1 MRIKFLVVIF
11 LLAGTLNLYAQ
22 SSKVDSLIKLAI
34 NTAGQ
39 HSSDVNKLIFTVHSI
54 EKARFSKF
62 IGIGK
67 KRLQNNEG
75 IKEGQWYGN
84 ETISKVYLG
93 NLSQMI
99 HEINY
104 FKPYRK
110 KNGTPSLF
118 FWPDFYQDFLGTQCI
133 SPLNYDGFYYYN
145 YSFLSDTLVD
155 NQSCKQFVIQP
166 KFKTDRL
173 FKGKLTLSLD
183 GWIVRWEG
191 EVLSDDILYLIDLNR
206 LCNLS
211 ELKTVF
217 LFSEYQQSDSNKLF
231 VRFLLFSLK
240 I

>member
-1 MRIKFLVVIF
+1 MIKLSIKFLVIITF
-11 LLAGTLNLYAQ
+11 LAGHDTLYAQ
-22 SSKVDSLIKLAI
+22 SSKSDSLIQLAI
-34 NTAGQ
+34 NTAAQ
-39 HSSDVNKLIFTVHSI
+39 HGSDINKLIFTVHSV

-62 IGIGK
+62 IGLGK
-67 KRLQNNEG
+67 QRLQNNEG

-110 KNGTPSLF
+110 KNGTPTLF
-118 FWPDFYQDFLGTQCI
+118 FWPDFYQDFSGTQCV
-133 SPLNYDGFYYYN
+133 SPLNFDGFYYYN

-155 NQSCKQFVIQP
+155 NQVCKQFLIQP

-173 FKGKLTLSLD
+173 FQGKLTLSSD

-191 EVLSDDILYLIDLNR
+191 QVLSDDI
-206 LCNLS
+206 
-211 ELKTVF
+211 
-217 LFSEYQQSDSNKLF
+217 
-231 VRFLLFSLK
+231 
-240 I
+240 